1 MNIILMLKI
10 ILVIILFCIV
20 ILVIRSIITNKKVR
34 RIGYYALEPLKDNDS
49 SLSDKLINKYLIFVR
64 NMRKYVGKSV
74 FLEKGSKRYEKYIK
88 YNSRDNIK
96 GIDFI
101 TNKIII
107 SIAFVILTIFS
118 QIFTR
123 KILGIYDYIINFFIG
138 YFLLDIYL
146 YFYQK
151 KQNKLISN
159 ELLRAII
166 IMNNAFKSGKS
177 TLQVLKIAADELP
190 EPICDEFKKMYLD
203 MKFGLSVDT
212 VFDRFS
218 KRVPLEEAVYVSSSL
233 KILNKT
239 GGNIVEVFSSI
250 ERTLFDKK
258 KLNEE
263 LKNIS
268 ASPNMIVKILLFVP
282 IIFILLIY
290 ILDPTYFAPLFDSVL
305 GYMII
310 SIIIIM
316 FIIYALLL
324 RKILKIEV

>member
-1 MNIILMLKI
+1 M
-10 ILVIILFCIV
+10 
-20 ILVIRSIITNKKVR
+20 KV
-34 RIGYYALEPLKDNDS
+34 
-49 SLSDKLINKYLIFVR
+49 
-64 NMRKYVGKSV
+64 
-74 FLEKGSKRYEKYIK
+74 
-88 YNSRDNIK
+88 
-96 GIDFI
+96 
-101 TNKIII
+101 
-107 SIAFVILTIFS
+107 
-118 QIFTR
+118 
-123 KILGIYDYIINFFIG
+123 LGIYDYILNFFVG

-146 YFYQK
+146 YFNK
-151 KQNKLISN
+151 KRENKLISN

-177 TLQVLKIAADELP
+177 ILQAIKIASEELP

-218 KRVPLEEAVYVSSSL
+218 KRVDLEETVYVSSSL

-268 ASPNMIVKILLFVP
+268 SSPNMIVKILLFVP
-282 IIFILLIY
+282 IVFILLIY
-290 ILDPTYFAPLFDSVL
+290 ILDPSYFSPLFESPL
-305 GYMII
+305 GY
-310 SIIIIM
+310 IIIGMIVIM

-324 RKILKIEV
+324 KRILKIEV

>member
-1 MNIILMLKI
+1 MDI
-10 ILVIILFCIV
+10 ILVLKIVIVIIIILVF
-20 ILVIRSIITNKKVR
+20 ILTLRSIITNRKVK
-34 RIGYYALEPLKDNDS
+34 RIGYYSHSHIKDN
-49 SLSDKLINKYLIFVR
+49 SLSISDKLINKYMSFVKD
-64 NMRKYVGKSV
+64 MRKYVSKSE
-74 FLEKGSKRYEKYIK
+74 FLKKWSKKYEKYIK
-88 YNSRDNIK
+88 YTNRDKIK
-96 GIDFI
+96 AIDFI

-107 SIAFVILTIFS
+107 AIVFVILTMFS
-118 QIFTR
+118 QVFSL

-146 YFYQK
+146 YFNK
-151 KQNKLISN
+151 KKENKLISN

-177 TLQVLKIAADELP
+177 ILQAIKIASEELP

-212 VFDRFS
+212 VFDRFA
-218 KRVPLEEAVYVSSSL
+218 KRVDLEEAVYVSSSL
-233 KILNKT
+233 KILNRT

-268 ASPNMIVKILLFVP
+268 SSPNMIVKILLFVP
-282 IIFILLIY
+282 IVFTLLIY
-290 ILDPTYFAPLFDSVL
+290 ILDPTYFSPLTQSVL
-305 GYMII
+305 GY
-310 SIIIIM
+310 IIIGMIVIM
-316 FIIYALLL
+316 FTIYALLL
-324 RKILKIEV
+324 KRILKVEV